1 MKLTPLGDRVLI
13 KVPEVKEVKTQ
24 SGLLLA
30 GNAAE
35 KPQEAEV
42 VAVGK
47 GRMLDNGDYVPM
59 EVKVG
64 DKVIYSKFGGTEV
77 KVDEESYILMDVH
90 DILAIV
96 E

>member
-30 GNAAE
+30 GDAVE

-47 GRMLDNGDYVPM
+47 GRMFPW
-59 EVKVG
+59 K
-64 DKVIYSKFGGTEV
+64 SK
-77 KVDEESYILMDVH
+77 S
-90 DILAIV
+90 AIRLFMPNTAALK
-96 E
+96 